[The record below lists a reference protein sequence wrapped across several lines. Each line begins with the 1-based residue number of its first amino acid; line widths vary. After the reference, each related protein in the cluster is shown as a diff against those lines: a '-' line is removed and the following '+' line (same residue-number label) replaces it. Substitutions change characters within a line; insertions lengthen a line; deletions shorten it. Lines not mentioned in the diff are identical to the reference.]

1 LSLPQRIVVE
11 ITEMPQLKN
20 PSLICGFPGSG
31 YVGKLAIDHMI
42 DELKAVPFANMFSSS
57 FPPQVL
63 IQPDGTTDLMKN
75 TFYYS
80 KGATND
86 LVLLSG
92 DAQPVTPESEYEMA
106 EEIAKI
112 CEKLGVKTIYTLAAY
127 ITGAFSKTPKVYG
140 TSTIPKIVNEF
151 QNYGVSVMNSGS
163 ITGMNGLIIGV
174 GKRKGITGICLLGET
189 SGYVVDAKAS
199 KIVLETLVKMTNLKL
214 DLTGITKKAQDTEHL
229 VKTIEE
235 QMGGQ
240 RAGGDSLPMPQH
252 DKKLGYIS

>member
-1 LSLPQRIVVE
+1 MSLPQRIIVE
-11 ITEMPQLKN
+11 ILEMPKLRN

-42 DELKAVPFANMFSSS
+42 EELKATPFANMFSSS

-63 IQPDGTTDLMKN
+63 IQSDGTADLMKN
-75 TFYYS
+75 TLYYS
-80 KGATND
+80 KGNIND
-86 LVLLSG
+86 LILLSG

-112 CEKLGVKTIYTLAAY
+112 CDKLGVKTIYTLAAY
-127 ITGAFSKTPKVYG
+127 ITGTFSKTPKVYG
-140 TSTIPKIVNEF
+140 TSTAPQIVKEF
-151 QNYGVSVMNSGS
+151 QKYDVSTMNSGS

-199 KIVLETLVKMTNLKL
+199 KVVLETLMKMLDLKL
-214 DLTGITKKAQDTEHL
+214 DLVGISKKAQDTEQL

-235 QMGGQ
+235 QMGQ
-240 RAGGDSLPMPQH
+240 RAGGESLPMPQH

>member
-1 LSLPQRIVVE
+1 MPLPQRITVE
-11 ITEMPQLKN
+11 ILEMPKLRN
-20 PSLICGFPGSG
+20 PSMICGFPGSG
-31 YVGKLAIDHMI
+31 YVGKLAIDHMVE
-42 DELKAVPFANMFSSS
+42 ELKATPFANMFSSS

-63 IQPDGTTDLMKN
+63 IQPDGTADQMKN
-75 TFYYS
+75 TLYYS
-80 KGATND
+80 KGDTND
-86 LVLLSG
+86 LILLSG

-112 CEKLGVKTIYTLAAY
+112 CESLGVKTIYTLAAY
-127 ITGAFSKTPKVYG
+127 ITGAFSKNPKVYG
-140 TSTIPKIVNEF
+140 TSTVLQIVKEF
-151 QNYGVSVMNSGS
+151 QKYDVSTMNSGS

-199 KIVLETLVKMTNLKL
+199 KIVLEKLIKMFNLKL
-214 DLTGITKKAQDTEHL
+214 DLAAITKKAQDTEHL

-235 QMGGQ
+235 QMGQ
-240 RAGGDSLPMPQH
+240 RSGGESLPMPQH

>member
-1 LSLPQRIVVE
+1 MSLPHRITLE
-11 ITEMPQLKN
+11 IIDMPKLKN
-20 PSLICGFPGSG
+20 PTLICGLPGSG
-31 YVGKLAIDHMI
+31 YVGKLAVDHLI
-42 DELKAVPFANMFSSS
+42 EELKGIPFANIYSSS

-63 IQPDGTTDLMKN
+63 IQSDGTADLMKN
-75 TFYYS
+75 TLYRCKNKS
-80 KGATND
+80 LD

-106 EEIAKI
+106 DEITKI

-127 ITGAFSKTPKVYG
+127 ITGTFSKTQKIHG
-140 TSTIPKIVNEF
+140 SSTSTDIIKEF
-151 QNYGVSVMNSGS
+151 SKYGIFSMTSGS

-174 GKRKGITGICLLGET
+174 GKRRGITGICLLAET

-199 KIVLETLVKMTNLKL
+199 KAVLETLAKMLDLKL
-214 DLTGITKKAQDTEHL
+214 DLTSISKKAQDTEQL

-235 QMGGQ
+235 QMGQ
-240 RAGGDSLPMPQH
+240 RPSPDSLAMPQH

>member
-1 LSLPQRIVVE
+1 MSYPQRIVLE
-11 ITEMPQLKN
+11 ITEMPVLNN

-31 YVGKLAIDHMI
+31 YVGKLAVDHMI
-42 DELKAVPFANMFSSS
+42 EELKAIPFANMFSSS

-80 KGATND
+80 KGSSSD

-106 EEIAKI
+106 EEIVKF
-112 CEKLGVKTIYTLAAY
+112 CDKLGIKTIYTLAAY

-140 TSTIPKIVNEF
+140 TSTVQKIVDGF
-151 QNYGVSVMNSGS
+151 QSYGISTMNSGN

-174 GKRKGITGICLLGET
+174 GKRKEITGICLLGET
-189 SGYVVDAKAS
+189 SGYVIDAKAS
-199 KIVLETLVKMTNLKL
+199 QIVLETLVKMLNLKL

-235 QMGGQ
+235 QMGQ
-240 RAGGDSLPMPQH
+240 RATGGDSLPIPQH
-252 DKKLGYIS
+252 NKKLGYIS

>member
-1 LSLPQRIVVE
+1 VSIPQRIIVE
-11 ITEMPQLKN
+11 MFEMPKLRN
-20 PSLICGFPGSG
+20 PTLICGFPGSG
-31 YVGKLAIDHMI
+31 YVGKLAIDHMVE
-42 DELKAVPFANMFSSS
+42 ELKATPFANMFSSS

-63 IQPDGTTDLMKN
+63 IQSDGTTDLMKN
-75 TFYYS
+75 VLYYFR
-80 KGATND
+80 GQTTD
-86 LVLLSG
+86 LILLSG

-112 CEKLGVKTIYTLAAY
+112 CSQLGVKTIYTLAAY
-127 ITGAFSKTPKVYG
+127 ITGTFSKTPKVYG
-140 TSTIPKIVNEF
+140 TSTTQKIVNEF
-151 QNYGVSVMNSGS
+151 EKFGVSIMSSGS

-199 KIVLETLVKMTNLKL
+199 KVVLEILVKMLDLKL
-214 DLTGITKKAQDTEHL
+214 DLEGISKKAQDTEQL

-235 QMGGQ
+235 QMGQ
-240 RAGGDSLPMPQH
+240 RAGGESLPLSQH

>member
-1 LSLPQRIVVE
+1 MLSLPPRIIVE
-11 ITEMPQLKN
+11 ITQMPNLKN

-31 YVGKLAIDHMI
+31 FVGKLAIDHMI
-42 DELKAVPFANMFSSS
+42 EQLKAVPFANMFSSS

-63 IQPDGTTDLMKN
+63 IQPNGTTDLMKN
-75 TFYYS
+75 TFYYY

-86 LVLLSG
+86 LVLLGG

-112 CEKLGVKTIYTLAAY
+112 CDKLGIKTIYTLAAY
-127 ITGAFSKTPKVYG
+127 ITGAFTKLPKVYG
-140 TSTIPKIVNEF
+140 TSTLEQIVKEF
-151 QNYGVSVMNSGS
+151 HNYGISIMNSGS

-199 KIVLETLVKMTNLKL
+199 KIVLEALVKMLDLQL
-214 DLTGITKKAQDTEHL
+214 DLTEISKKAQDTENL

-235 QMGGQ
+235 QMGHRTTGE
-240 RAGGDSLPMPQH
+240 SLHMPQH